1 MSKRTTSFDL
11 ATIVISN
18 NVSQP
23 LHRQLYDSLRAA
35 VLNGQLTS
43 GSRLPSTR
51 DLCTALS
58 VSRNTVVTAFDQL
71 IAEGYLES
79 RVGDGTYVSQALP
92 DAQLSVTRRQEAQHS
107 RSKSMTPIF
116 SQRFHAIAQSP
127 PGFTDDEGETRPFR
141 TGTPGLNEFPVRPW
155 ARLIAHHWR
164 RASSKLL
171 GYGSEI
177 GYRPLRQAIADYLGA
192 ARGARCTPDQLIIT
206 SGSQDALNLVT
217 LLLLN
222 SGDAVWME
230 EPGYRGAR
238 AAFHTAGANVIP
250 VPVDREGLNI
260 EAGIAR
266 QPNARMVYVTPS
278 HQYPMGVTMSLTRRL
293 ALIDWAKRAEA
304 WIVEDDY
311 DSEYRYG
318 GRPLSSLQGL
328 DDAGRVLY
336 IGTFSKVLF
345 PALRLGYLVVPEP
358 LVDGFRAV
366 LRTMQHHL
374 PGVEQAVLT
383 DFIVEGHFAR
393 HIRQM
398 RLLYA
403 ERQQVLLESIASELG
418 DKLSIGMTEAGLHV
432 TGLLRQ
438 GVDDRTVSTAAY
450 RLGIEAPALS
460 TYCLGTFE
468 RGGLVLGYAG
478 LSPAKI
484 KDGVHILHQAI
495 DSVM

>member
-23 LHRQLYDSLRAA
+23 LHRQLYDSLRSA

-92 DAQLSVTRRQEAQHS
+92 DAQLSVTRRQEHQHS

-293 ALIDWAKRAEA
+293 ALIDWAKRAGA
-304 WIVEDDY
+304 
-311 DSEYRYG
+311 
-318 GRPLSSLQGL
+318 
-328 DDAGRVLY
+328 
-336 IGTFSKVLF
+336 
-345 PALRLGYLVVPEP
+345 
-358 LVDGFRAV
+358 
-366 LRTMQHHL
+366 
-374 PGVEQAVLT
+374 
-383 DFIVEGHFAR
+383 
-393 HIRQM
+393 
-398 RLLYA
+398 
-403 ERQQVLLESIASELG
+403 
-418 DKLSIGMTEAGLHV
+418 
-432 TGLLRQ
+432 
-438 GVDDRTVSTAAY
+438 
-450 RLGIEAPALS
+450 
-460 TYCLGTFE
+460 
-468 RGGLVLGYAG
+468 
-478 LSPAKI
+478 
-484 KDGVHILHQAI
+484 
-495 DSVM
+495 